1 MHGKWVTPLSHSF
14 CKWTG
19 LSSPRKCC
27 YLAVLYWLGFILFHV
42 LGFAYIMAGSIFIS
56 FTNMLFFLN
65 SSLNWRCIWI
75 LEKEPVDEE
84 TQISCSDTRGV
95 LLFVLQPEAWTI
107 SQQNCLGVYQ
117 TQQKCIQLKVY
128 TSFAKSFSSLPEQ
141 GFKGMWAEKLFKTIV
156 ISSGT
161 EDTLLKN
168 SLSIQM

>member
-14 CKWTG
+14 CKWIG
-19 LSSPRKCC
+19 LSSPGKCC
-27 YLAVLYWLGFILFHV
+27 YLAVLYWSGFILFHV
-42 LGFAYIMAGSIFIS
+42 LGFAYIWLVLFLFLLKIRI
-56 FTNMLFFLN
+56 FFLN
-65 SSLNWRCIWI
+65 SSLNWRCVWA

-117 TQQKCIQLKVY
+117 KQQKRIQLKVY
-128 TSFAKSFSSLPEQ
+128 VSFAKSFSSLPEQ

-161 EDTLLKN
+161 EDTLLKS